1 MHPQRNEQMSTEGGP
16 GEGEV
21 LFLEYMEIKVKSPQA
36 RALVHDQ
43 GSAGIQDG
51 GGHALKGY
59 PSV

>member
-1 MHPQRNEQMSTEGGP
+1 MRTEGGP

-36 RALVHDQ
+36 RAFVHDQ